1 VLSFKTAWIVVTIVR
16 CVNLKLSFPHSCPV
30 ASLLNP
36 VYNLVFAAFNRT
48 VLANATTTVRKFR
61 MNREDQLV
69 ERTVR
74 AIPSALSR
82 LRSRGVSLGIGDDAA
97 VLAPTGRTEWV
108 LSCDAFLEDVHFL
121 ANSHPPDSVGYKS
134 LVRATSDLVA
144 MGAKPRYFLLTLAL
158 PASRTSAWLDG
169 FLRGMARAARFLGMR
184 LIGGDT
190 TNSRWISISI
200 TVLGEIVRGRAL
212 TRSGARPDDVIY
224 VSGKLGRA
232 QLGLELVL
240 NNLARRRENQNLLR
254 PHLFPEIR
262 VKLGEWLAQNRIASA
277 MMDIS
282 DGLSTDLGR
291 LCKASGVG
299 ARIEAQS
306 VPCVTVP
313 PNAAQALKKLKLD
326 PLQMALH
333 GGDDYELLFTVPPGD
348 VKRLRRAP
356 GFSEM
361 SAIGRIT
368 RDRKTLLLGSNG
380 SSITLAAR
388 GWDSFRKK

>member
-1 VLSFKTAWIVVTIVR
+1 
-16 CVNLKLSFPHSCPV
+16 
-30 ASLLNP
+30 
-36 VYNLVFAAFNRT
+36 
-48 VLANATTTVRKFR
+48 

-74 AIPSALSR
+74 TIPSASSQ
-82 LRSRGVSLGIGDDAA
+82 LRSRGVSIGIGDDAA

-134 LVRATSDLVA
+134 LARATSDLVA
-144 MGAKPRYFLLTLAL
+144 MGAKPRYFLLALAL
-158 PASRTSAWLDG
+158 PASRTGAWLDS
-169 FLRGMARAARFLGMR
+169 FLRGMARAGRFLGMR

-190 TNSRWISISI
+190 TNSSWISISI
-200 TVLGEIVRGRAL
+200 TVLGEIARGRAL
-212 TRSGARPDDVIY
+212 TRCGAKPGDIIY

-232 QLGLELVL
+232 QLGLDLVL
-240 NNLARRRENQNLLR
+240 NRLTRSPEFQNLLR
-254 PHLFPEIR
+254 PHLYPKIR

-291 LCKASGVG
+291 LCKASRVG
-299 ARIEAQS
+299 ARIEARNL
-306 VPCVTVP
+306 PCVTIP
-313 PNAAQALKKLKLD
+313 SNTAQALRKLKLD

-333 GGDDYELLFTVPPGD
+333 GGDDYELLFTVPPRC

-356 GFSEM
+356 GFSEL

-368 RDRKTLLLGSNG
+368 RDRKILLLGSDG

-388 GWDSFRKK
+388 GWDSFREK